1 MTAKTLDEAID
12 IVNEVDYGLTSGLHS
27 LDSAEIGTWLSRIE
41 AGNLYVNRGITGA
54 IVRRQPFGG
63 WKKSAVGAGT
73 KAGGLNYLLGLG
85 SWTPAPAASDSSPSA
100 PVAAFVR
107 AAGVASP
114 SLDRAVASDQ
124 LAWDSLFG
132 TATDVSALTAERN
145 IARYLPFPAV
155 HVRLASAA
163 EDAVADLVRVIAASV
178 RAGTTIDVSTGST
191 LPSAVVSAVRAL
203 PNVRSLT
210 QSHSDAAFASAVASG
225 PSTRVRLIGGDVSA
239 LYTAI
244 GGRPDVAVYGEPVT
258 EAGRIEILPFVR
270 EQAVSIT
277 AHRFG
282 TPNHLTDALI

>member
-1 MTAKTLDEAID
+1 
-12 IVNEVDYGLTSGLHS
+12 VS
-27 LDSAEIGTWLSRIE
+27 
-41 AGNLYVNRGITGA
+41 
-54 IVRRQPFGG
+54 
-63 WKKSAVGAGT
+63 
-73 KAGGLNYLLGLG
+73 
-85 SWTPAPAASDSSPSA
+85 
-100 PVAAFVR
+100 AFVR
-107 AAGVASP
+107 AAGEASP

-124 LAWDSLFG
+124 RAWDSLFG

-155 HVRLASAA
+155 HVRLASPASAA
-163 EDAVADLVRVIAASV
+163 EDALADLVRVIAASV
-178 RAGTTIDVSTGST
+178 RAGTTIDVSTAST

-239 LYTAI
+239 LYSAV

-258 EAGRIEILPFVR
+258 EAGRLEILPFVR